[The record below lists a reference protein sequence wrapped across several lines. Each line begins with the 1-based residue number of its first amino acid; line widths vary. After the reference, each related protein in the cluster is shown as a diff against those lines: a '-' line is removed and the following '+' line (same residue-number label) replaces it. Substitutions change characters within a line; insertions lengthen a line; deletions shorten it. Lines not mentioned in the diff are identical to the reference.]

1 MMQPGSTR
9 GRPESVL
16 LHDMTAVYG
25 FDVSAHM
32 FAVLKRATAFFA
44 ESALRWLSILPSMYR
59 TGIGSATLYGSA
71 ATGETPLRFR
81 CWASVLCE
89 RMLTSICAPELWA
102 IANTRFLS
110 MQ

>member
-32 FAVLKRATAFFA
+32 FGVLKRATVFLA
-44 ESALRWLSILPSMYR
+44 ESALRWLSILPSMYM
-59 TGIGSATLYGSA
+59 TGIGMATLYGSA
-71 ATGETPLRFR
+71 ATGATPLRLR
-81 CWASVLCE
+81 CWASVLWD

-102 IANTRFLS
+102 VAKIRFLS

>member
-1 MMQPGSTR
+1 MMQPGSTA
-9 GRPESVL
+9 GWLPSVL
-16 LHDMTAVYG
+16 LHIGTFVYG
-25 FDVSAHM
+25 FDVSEHM
-32 FAVLKRATAFFA
+32 FAVLKRATAFLA

-71 ATGETPLRFR
+71 ATGDTPLRFK
-81 CWASVLCE
+81 CCASVLWE